1 MNDYAA
7 GSSSQH
13 TNGRVRVEQQVAATR
28 ELLERRPRRLGRV
41 LLPALLALGVILVWR
56 QLEQDTAGS

>member
-7 GSSSQH
+7 GSYARH
-13 TNGRVRVEQQVAATR
+13 TNGRVRVEQRIAETR
-28 ELLERRPRRLGRV
+28 ELLERRPRRLRRV
-41 LLPALLALGVILVWR
+41 LLPALLALGVLLVWR